1 MDFSL
6 LVKPAGADCNLACGY
21 CFYREKSALYRHAPR
36 LMMED
41 KVLRRLLD
49 VYRGGH
55 IAFQG
60 GEPTLM
66 GLDFFRRAQELSHEV
81 DFSLQTNGTLLDGD
95 WARFLRDHHW
105 LVGLSVDGPEAIH
118 NRFRQHYDLAKR
130 GYDALVAAG
139 AMVNTLTLVSAANID
154 HPQEVYRF
162 VRDEWGSLNQQYIE
176 CTTPPA
182 FAIDGEKWGDFLIG
196 LFDTWLGDGDAHRVS
211 IRLFDTLVARMVYGR
226 SEVCQFAGNCCNYLV
241 VEWNGD
247 IYPCDFHV
255 TKDLRL
261 GNILTD
267 DLETVFRSPKFREF
281 GRRKRN
287 WSAECAAC
295 PYLPFCQG
303 DCPKNRD
310 PLTRQSRLCSGYKR
324 FFAHALPIL
333 RTLIP
338 SA

>member
-36 LMMED
+36 LRMED

-66 GLDFFRRAQELSHEV
+66 GLDFFRRAQELSHAV
-81 DFSLQTNGTLLDGD
+81 DFSLQTNGTLLNGD

-105 LVGLSVDGPEAIH
+105 LVGLSVDGPEEIH

-154 HPQEVYRF
+154 HPQEVYHF